1 MNIFYDIHTYLIIS
15 FVGMLFL
22 LFKLVSRKVN
32 SFISKEIVD
41 IERRFNDLRERKQQ
55 LEQELSDI
63 KQNLYKEQN
72 IAIDNI
78 KEAEQKSK
86 DISDQTILTI
96 SRIIEEKNQEQQ
108 IAIQKIYNE
117 LSVELQRKLVDEV
130 IKKIVSKIKLSSE
143 ICRELHNNAIA
154 SSLDMLNSLA
164 GDDVSNKEKN

>member
-22 LFKLVSRKVN
+22 LFKLVSKKVN

-41 IERRFNDLRERKQQ
+41 IERRFNDLRERKQR

-63 KQNLYKEQN
+63 KQNIYTEQN

-143 ICRELHNNAIA
+143 TCRELHNNAIA

-164 GDDVSNKEKN
+164 DDDALNKEKN

>member
-1 MNIFYDIHTYLIIS
+1 
-15 FVGMLFL
+15 MLFL
-22 LFKLVSRKVN
+22 LFKLVSKKVN

-41 IERRFNDLRERKQQ
+41 IERRFNDLKERKQQ

-63 KQNLYKEQN
+63 KQNIYKEQN

-96 SRIIEEKNQEQQ
+96 SRIIEEKNQERQ

-130 IKKIVSKIKLSSE
+130 IKKIVSKIKLSR
-143 ICRELHNNAIA
+143 CKDLNNNAIA

-164 GDDVSNKEKN
+164 DADVLNKEKS